1 MHLFN
6 RFHSVSKMV
15 VAAIFFNLLVTISFA
30 QESKYLG
37 NEKNITHQ
45 ELLQKASKLDF
56 SQTLFLEVYSDSKNT
71 YYALKT
77 SEINSRY
84 ERIKLLERISLDQKI
99 VNIGASPDT
108 EFSLFLV
115 NNHYGLTSEQIT
127 NTMNTM
133 MQEVKT
139 EAKNTNPTEQNQW
152 LLENDKYSEKK

>member
-15 VAAIFFNLLVTISFA
+15 VAAVFFNLLVTISFA

-77 SEINSRY
+77 SEIDSRY
-84 ERIKLLERISLDQKI
+84 ERIKLLERIALDQKI
-99 VNIGASPDT
+99 VNIGASPYV

-115 NNHYGLTSEQIT
+115 NNHYGLTSEQISDT
-127 NTMNTM
+127 IETL

-139 EAKNTNPTEQNQW
+139 EAQNTSADEQNQW